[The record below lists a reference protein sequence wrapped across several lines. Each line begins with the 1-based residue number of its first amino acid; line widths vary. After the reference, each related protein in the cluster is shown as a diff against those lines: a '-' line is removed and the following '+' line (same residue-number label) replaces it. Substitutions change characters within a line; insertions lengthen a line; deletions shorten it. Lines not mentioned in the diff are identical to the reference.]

1 MNDDFFHPTRKEINY
16 KLIYK
21 SICCL
26 VNLNL
31 KCHVDIPPIS
41 GSIIFT
47 DLIRNLEIIKMDL
60 YYFLFS
66 SFLLNSS
73 IKKMEEC
80 KVLIEYFN
88 TSNQF
93 DLIY

>member
-1 MNDDFFHPTRKEINY
+1 
-16 KLIYK
+16 
-21 SICCL
+21 
-26 VNLNL
+26 
-31 KCHVDIPPIS
+31 
-41 GSIIFT
+41 
-47 DLIRNLEIIKMDL
+47 MDL

-93 DLIY
+93 DLIYWKNIQIIMKTFLIRMRRTFFNFYYVDLVGKFNQNSIPKKKVSEK